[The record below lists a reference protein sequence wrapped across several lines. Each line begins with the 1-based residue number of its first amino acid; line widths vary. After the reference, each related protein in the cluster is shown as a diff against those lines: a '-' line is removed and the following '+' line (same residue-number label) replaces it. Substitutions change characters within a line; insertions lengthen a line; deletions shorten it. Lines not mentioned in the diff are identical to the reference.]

1 MKRFVPEYAKH
12 KIDLLK
18 KRDFPKEE
26 EWLRE
31 DLIERVEKI
40 LWYCKNQFIS
50 EEHAIQELAQL

>member
-18 KRDFPKEE
+18 KREFPKEE

-31 DLIERVEKI
+31 DLIERAGKI
-40 LWYCKNQFIS
+40 LWYCKNSYIS
-50 EEHAIQELAQL
+50 EETAIQELAQL